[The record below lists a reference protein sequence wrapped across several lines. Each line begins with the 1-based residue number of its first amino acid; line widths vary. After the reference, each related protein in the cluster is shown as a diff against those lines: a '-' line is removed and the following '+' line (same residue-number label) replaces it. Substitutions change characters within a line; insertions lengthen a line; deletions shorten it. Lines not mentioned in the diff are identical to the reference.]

1 MLMCAR
7 ATSKE
12 AKRSPSPSSLPYDLE
27 EPEDD
32 AEINRALM
40 RLSDRA
46 LSKYA
51 DKEPDLY

>member
-12 AKRSPSPSSLPYDLE
+12 AKRPPSDLPYDLE
-27 EPEDD
+27 EPEDET
-32 AEINRALM
+32 EITRALM
-40 RLSDRA
+40 RLSERA